1 MVLRRISII
10 VFVLVLSLVGQ
21 FTMAQ
26 FKKVSQQRWQGI
38 ASYYHPKF
46 NGRKTS
52 TGEIFS
58 NAKLTAANNFLK
70 LGTLVRIV
78 NPKNGKSV
86 VVKINDRMNAK
97 NKRLIDLSQAAA
109 EKLGL
114 IQQGIGEVVMEVFPG
129 ETDYIST
136 R

>member
-1 MVLRRISII
+1 MFVRKLSLIA
-10 VFVLVLSLVGQ
+10 FVLILSLIGT
-21 FTMAQ
+21 FTKAQ
-26 FKKVSQQRWQGI
+26 FKKVSLQTWKGI

-58 NAKLTAANNFLK
+58 NEKLTAANNFLK

-78 NPKNGKSV
+78 NPRNGKSV

-97 NKRLIDLSQAAA
+97 NQRLIDLSQAAA
-109 EKLGL
+109 RKLGL
-114 IQQGIGEVVMEVFPG
+114 IQQGVGEVIMEVFPG
-129 ETDYIST
+129 EEEFLSA